1 MIAAIDRFAEA
12 HPGLYITLLLLGA
25 LIVPALIEAYL

>member
-1 MIAAIDRFAEA
+1 VIALIDRFVDA